1 MLVDQVLKLSMFEN
15 REIELQKEN
24 FDLKQLVEEVIYSMR
39 LQFEK
44 NKALISF
51 KNFGSD
57 FYLSA
62 DRMHI
67 TSVIYNL
74 IDNALKYSK
83 GNPNIN
89 IELASI
95 SGELQ
100 LSVSDKGIGI
110 EADYIDKIFDK
121 FFRVPSGDHHNIK
134 GYGFGVELCGRS
146 CA

>member
-1 MLVDQVLKLSMFEN
+1 
-15 REIELQKEN
+15 
-24 FDLKQLVEEVIYSMR
+24 
-39 LQFEK
+39 
-44 NKALISF
+44 
-51 KNFGSD
+51 
-57 FYLSA
+57 
-62 DRMHI
+62 MHI

-134 GYGFGVELCGRS
+134 GYGLGLSYVAEVVRKHNGTIQLETELGKGSRFIIKLPK
-146 CA
+146 A